1 MYKVIMAPTEGSES
15 EKGALSVA
23 VKLARRFGADLH
35 LVRVESCP
43 LIIDPVSDRQML
55 MVSGQAFEEDRLTRV
70 RKLEAL
76 GAECCQLSEVNVV
89 TALKEGPVG
98 STLRDYAKNLNVDLI
113 VMSSHS
119 RGGLKRVALGSVT
132 DYLIRHS
139 NIPVLVVKQ
148 PAAFIGAVT
157 GEVISQIVVPLDGSS
172 LAGQILQTV
181 ADLALT
187 LNARVSLL
195 RVVTPQTYSQKQIM
209 QPGLPWW
216 DADIARADA
225 YITGAAEYLTKE
237 GVSVTTGVVVSDDVA
252 AAILDYSDRA
262 EADLI
267 ALATSGTGGISRLIF
282 GSVADELARKS
293 PRSLLV
299 FHPRPSPVTDTTNDL
314 VDCQVLENT

>member
-1 MYKVIMAPTEGSES
+1 MYKVILAPTEGSES

-23 VKLARRFGADLH
+23 VKLAQRFGAELH
-35 LVRVESCP
+35 LVRVESRP
-43 LIIDPVSDRQML
+43 LIIDPVLDRPML
-55 MVSGQAFEEDRLTRV
+55 MVTEQAFDEERLTRV

-76 GAECCQLSEVNVV
+76 GAECSPLSEVKVV
-89 TALKEGPVG
+89 TALEEGPVG
-98 STLRDYAKNLNVDLI
+98 STLRAYAKDLDVDLI

-119 RGGLKRVALGSVT
+119 RGGLKRVTLGSVT

-139 NIPVLVVKQ
+139 NIPVLVVKEA
-148 PAAFIGAVT
+148 AAFVEAVS
-157 GEVISQIVVPLDGSS
+157 GEVVSRIVVPLDGSS

-181 ADLALT
+181 ADLALS

-195 RVVTPQTYSQKQIM
+195 QVVTPQTYSQKQIM

-216 DADIARADA
+216 DADIASADA
-225 YITGAAEYLTKE
+225 YITGAAEYLTRE
-237 GVSVTTGVVVSDDVA
+237 GVSVTTDVVVSDDVA

-282 GSVADELARKS
+282 GSVADELTRKS

-299 FHPRPSPVTDTTNDL
+299 FHPRPSPVTDSTNEP
-314 VDCQVLENT
+314 VDCQVLENA